1 MTFRQG
7 SVTDDGA
14 LLPYQERDRW
24 ERPMSAA
31 DTTTAKVPPTRPST
45 PTGAGG
51 GAGEGAGGAERPAR
65 RRRAGGPA
73 ALPWALLA
81 PCLLVLLLVLGYPL
95 ARLVTL
101 SFQKFGQPQLWGF
114 QEPEQVGFA
123 NFARILGD
131 GEFWAVV
138 VRTVVFAGGAVILT
152 MVLGMLTALLLQRVS
167 GWVKTLVNIALVASW
182 GMPVIVA
189 TAIFKWLFDTDY
201 GVLNW
206 LLSRLPGVDMTGHN
220 WFADGPQGL
229 AVIMLLVVWGAV
241 PFVAITLS
249 AGLTQVPK
257 ELEEAARLDG
267 AGSWGVFR
275 YVTLP
280 VLKPIIVMLTTLSV
294 IWDMGVFPQVFVM
307 RNGHPEAEF
316 QLLTT
321 YSYDK
326 AFVVNDYGGGS
337 AIALVTVVL
346 LLGVVAVYMRQ
357 MLKIGEVE

>member
-1 MTFRQG
+1 
-7 SVTDDGA
+7 
-14 LLPYQERDRW
+14 
-24 ERPMSAA
+24 MSAA
-31 DTTTAKVPPTRPST
+31 DTHIPAKVPPPRQAPPPPPENRRPRGQRT
-45 PTGAGG
+45 PG
-51 GAGEGAGGAERPAR
+51 GAAV
-65 RRRAGGPA
+65 
-73 ALPWALLA
+73 PWLLLA
-81 PCLLVLLLVLGYPL
+81 PCLLILALVMGYPL

-101 SFQKFGQPQLWGF
+101 SFQKFGQSQLWGF
-114 QEPEQVGFA
+114 QPAESVGFD
-123 NFARILGD
+123 NFAKVLGD

-138 VRTVVFAGGAVILT
+138 VRTIVFAGGAVVLT
-152 MVLGMLTALLLQRVS
+152 MVIGMALALLLQRVS
-167 GWVKTLVNIALVASW
+167 GWVKMLINIVLVASW

-189 TAIFKWLFDTDY
+189 TTVFKWLFDTDY
-201 GVLNW
+201 GVFNA
-206 LLSRLPGVDMTGHN
+206 LLSKLPGIDMVGHN
-220 WFADGPQGL
+220 WFASGPEGL

-241 PFVAITLS
+241 PFVVITLS

-307 RNGHPEAEF
+307 RGGHPEPEF
-316 QLLTT
+316 QVLNT
-321 YSYDK
+321 YSYDR
-326 AFVVNDYGGGS
+326 AFVVNDYAQGS
-337 AIALVTVVL
+337 AIALITVLL